1 MNSTK
6 SRRLAVLVLVVVVGS
21 LAIIGTMRLTA
32 RAGAPQASDDVRR
45 ITPDEVRAL
54 LKQNKAIIVDV
65 RGKESYDGGHIKGA
79 LSIPFNEIEERSKEL
94 PHNKTIV
101 AYCS

>member
-1 MNSTK
+1 MKSTK
-6 SRRLAVLVLVVVVGS
+6 SRLIAALVLFAVAGS
-21 LAIIGTMRLTA
+21 IAIIGAVRLTA
-32 RAGAPQASDDVRR
+32 GAGAPQANDDARR
-45 ITPDEVRAL
+45 ITADEVRAL
-54 LKQNKAIIVDV
+54 LKQNKAVIVDV
-65 RGKESYDGGHIKGA
+65 RGKEAYNAGHIKGA